1 MLRQNYGLAFWERT
15 MMISKAGVAAVLTA
29 IATSSACAEPRV
41 SAISQW
47 SAGNDGAAMNAF
59 GELVT
64 KAGAKWEHNPVSGP
78 FTDLLNK
85 LRADLIA
92 GRPPAVSQLKGPEIK
107 AWSALAPTVNLD
119 SLVAEAGYEKLVSA
133 DLAKI
138 HKPNGNWIALPLQV
152 FRINTLYASKK
163 AMDRIGE
170 TALPRTWD
178 EYNSMAKKFQEAGIT
193 PVAHGGLGWIDTQLF
208 DVVLS
213 GMSPAV
219 YKKAIEG
226 LDDKSLRGPE
236 VLAALIQLRQM
247 SKWMNPSNA
256 GQHWSLAIPGLMKGE
271 YGFLIMGS
279 WASGVLKRGKF
290 EEGADFL
297 CGAAP
302 NNTGK
307 PVFDMNSD
315 GLIFWDTK
323 NPDYAEGQKITAKV
337 AMGTEFGKLFTQIN
351 GSLPARSDIDLSD
364 AAYQECQRDGAKNL
378 SGAIAADQV
387 VMSLGQNMAQSSAVT
402 GALRDVITEFVHN
415 DSITP
420 DVAQKRLA
428 DAADS
433 VR

>member
-1 MLRQNYGLAFWERT
+1 
-15 MMISKAGVAAVLTA
+15 MMISKIAVAA
-29 IATSSACAEPRV
+29 ATFSLLATVASAEPRV

-47 SAGNDGAAMNAF
+47 SAGAEGAAMNAF
-59 GELVT
+59 GELVG

-138 HKPNGNWIALPLQV
+138 HKPNGSWIALPLQV

-213 GMSPAV
+213 GMSPAA

-226 LDDKSLRGPE
+226 LDEKSLRGPE
-236 VLAALIQLRQM
+236 VLAALTQLRQM
-247 SKWMNPSNA
+247 SKWMSPSNA
-256 GQHWSLAIPGLMKGE
+256 GQHWSVFLPALMKGE

-279 WASGVLKRGKF
+279 WASGVMKRGQF
-290 EEGADFL
+290 EEGKDFL
-297 CGAAP
+297 CGSTP
-302 NNTGK
+302 NNSDK
-307 PVFDMNSD
+307 PMFDLNAD
-315 GLIFWDTK
+315 GLIFWD
-323 NPDYAEGQKITAKV
+323 
-337 AMGTEFGKLFTQIN
+337 
-351 GSLPARSDIDLSD
+351 
-364 AAYQECQRDGAKNL
+364 
-378 SGAIAADQV
+378 
-387 VMSLGQNMAQSSAVT
+387 
-402 GALRDVITEFVHN
+402 
-415 DSITP
+415 
-420 DVAQKRLA
+420 
-428 DAADS
+428 
-433 VR
+433 

>member
-1 MLRQNYGLAFWERT
+1 
-15 MMISKAGVAAVLTA
+15 
-29 IATSSACAEPRV
+29 
-41 SAISQW
+41 
-47 SAGNDGAAMNAF
+47 
-59 GELVT
+59 
-64 KAGAKWEHNPVSGP
+64 
-78 FTDLLNK
+78 LNK

-92 GRPPAVSQLKGPEIK
+92 GKPPAVSQLKGPEIK
-107 AWSALAPTVNLD
+107 AWSKIGQTVNLD
-119 SLVAEAGYEKLVSA
+119 SLVAEAGYEKLISP

-138 HKPNGNWIALPLQV
+138 HKPNGQWIALPLQV

-163 AMDRIGE
+163 AMDKIGA
-170 TALPRTWD
+170 TTLPKTWA
-178 EYNSMAKKFQEAGIT
+178 EYNAMAKKMQDAGIT

-226 LDDKSLRGPE
+226 LDDKALRGPE
-236 VLAALIQLRQM
+236 VLEALVQLRQM
-247 SKWMNPSNA
+247 TKWMSPSNA

-271 YGFLIMGS
+271 YGFLVMGS
-279 WASGVLKRGKF
+279 WASGVLKRGQF
-290 EEGADFL
+290 TEGKDYL
-297 CGAAP
+297 CGMAP
-302 NNTGK
+302 NDSGK

-337 AMGTEFGKLFTQIN
+337 AMGREFGKLFTQIN

-364 AAYQECQRDGAKNL
+364 PAFQDCQRDGAKNL
-378 SGAIAADQV
+378 SAAVAANQV
-387 VMSLGQNMAQSSAVT
+387 VMSLGQNMAQTAAVT

-415 DSITP
+415 PSITP
-420 DVAQKRLA
+420 EVAQKRLV